1 MRLGNTIKFIITLVL
16 IAASLYV
23 IHPLD
28 KTIKLGL
35 DLQGGTHVV
44 LKLKE
49 TPETPINQEA
59 LNRVIEVVER
69 RVNELGVTEPIVQSQ
84 GKDQVIV
91 ELPGIKDSKKALDTI
106 GKTAQLEFRKVNP
119 DGKLGETAL
128 TGARLKKAQVSYDQY
143 GQPAIAIEFD
153 STGAKQ
159 FAQVTQESV
168 GQPLAIVLDN
178 KVLSSPVVQEPIL
191 GGKAQITGNR
201 SVEEAQKIALL
212 LRAGALPVPVDIAEI
227 RTVGPT
233 LGADSIARSVHAGI
247 IGTIMIVVFM
257 LLIYRLP
264 GLVANLTLVFY
275 ILLVLAAMVL
285 LKATVTLPG
294 LAGLILSIGM
304 AVDTNILIFERF
316 KEEIH
321 TGKSLRPALDAGF
334 KHAFATVIDSHTT
347 TFIGALILFWLGTGT
362 VKGFAVTLM
371 LGILINLFTA
381 ITVTKNILD
390 IIAGSEGIRNKLSL
404 WLPRK
409 QQGRQEGC

>member
-1 MRLGNTIKFIITLVL
+1 MRLGNTIKFAVTLILLAVSIYL
-16 IAASLYV
+16 

-49 TPETPINQEA
+49 TAETPINQEA
-59 LNRVIEVVER
+59 MNRVIEVIER

-91 ELPGIKDSKKALDTI
+91 ELPGVKDSKQALDTI
-106 GKTAQLEFRKVNP
+106 GKTALLEFKEVNP
-119 DGKLGETAL
+119 DGSLGDTVL
-128 TGARLKKAQVSYDQY
+128 TGASLKKAQVGYDQY
-143 GQPAIAIEFD
+143 QQPIISIEFD
-153 STGAKQ
+153 SKGAKE
-159 FAQVTQESV
+159 FGKITEKSV
-168 GQPLAIVLDN
+168 GKPLAIVLDN
-178 KVLSSPVVQEPIL
+178 KVLSAPIVQEPIT

-233 LGADSIARSVHAGI
+233 LGADSIAKSVNAGI
-247 IGTIMIVVFM
+247 VGTILVVIFM
-257 LLIYRLP
+257 LLVYRLP
-264 GLVANLTLVFY
+264 GLVANFTLIFY
-275 ILLVLAAMVL
+275 ILLVLASMVL
-285 LKATVTLPG
+285 LKATLTLPG

-316 KEEIH
+316 KEE
-321 TGKSLRPALDAGF
+321 TRAGKSLRPALDAGF
-334 KHAFATVIDSHTT
+334 ERAFATVIDSHTT
-347 TFIGALILFWLGTGT
+347 TFITALILFWLGTGT
-362 VKGFAVTLM
+362 IKGFAVTLM
-371 LGILINLFTA
+371 LGIVINLFTA

-390 IIAGSEGIRNKLSL
+390 LIVGVDAIRKIKVL
-404 WLPRK
+404 WAVRREEK
-409 QQGRQEGC
+409 C

>member
-1 MRLGNTIKFIITLVL
+1 MKLGSTAKFVITLVL
-16 IAASLYV
+16 IAASIYV
-23 IHPLD
+23 IHPLN
-28 KTIKLGL
+28 KTLKLGL

-49 TPETPINQEA
+49 TAETPINQEA
-59 LNRVIEVVER
+59 LNRVIEVIER

-91 ELPGIKDSKKALDTI
+91 ELPGVKDSKKALDTI
-106 GKTAQLEFRKVNP
+106 GKTALLEFKKVNP
-119 DGKLGETAL
+119 DGTLGQTAL
-128 TGARLKKAQVSYDQY
+128 TGARLKKAQVAYDQY
-143 GQPAIAIEFD
+143 GQPVISIEFD
-153 STGAKQ
+153 KAGGEQ
-159 FAQVTQESV
+159 FAKVTQESV
-168 GQPLAIVLDN
+168 GKPLAIVLDN
-178 KVLSSPVVQEPIL
+178 KVLSSPIVQEAIV

-233 LGADSIARSVHAGI
+233 LGADSINKSIHAGI
-247 IGTIMIVVFM
+247 VGTILVILFMMVV
-257 LLIYRLP
+257 YRLP
-264 GLVANLTLVFY
+264 GLVANITLVFY
-275 ILLVLAAMVL
+275 ILLVLASMVL

-321 TGKSLRPALDAGF
+321 SGKSLRPALDAGF

-347 TFIGALILFWLGTGT
+347 TFITAMILFWLGTGT

-371 LGILINLFTA
+371 LGIVINLFTA

-390 IIAGSEGIRNKLSL
+390 VVAGINGMKNKTPL
-404 WLPRK
+404 WVARRDAK
-409 QQGRQEGC
+409 C